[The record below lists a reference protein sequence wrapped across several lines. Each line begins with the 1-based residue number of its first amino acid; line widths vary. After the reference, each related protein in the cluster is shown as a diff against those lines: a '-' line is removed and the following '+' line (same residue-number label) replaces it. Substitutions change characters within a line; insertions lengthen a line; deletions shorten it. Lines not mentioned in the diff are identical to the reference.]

1 TSAAAPRTSL
11 YSVVA
16 PVLVTPHTLTEPSVN
31 RAIQKSEFAST
42 SVTPLRSSGNDR
54 NPRVSR
60 PQNTGLPFESTA
72 DTVPELVDR
81 YVIVFDP
88 RLSGSFSS
96 PNRPLPAASTFPL
109 LVRPKTAAS
118 PLCEGPSATATSIN
132 GSPSGAVSRSCSP
145 SAVQP
150 ITVEPSSAA
159 RAGTVAACETSS
171 PLAVT
176 IVVAITN
183 KTRCKRDLTIIVVF
197 LSLS

>member
-1 TSAAAPRTSL
+1 SSDVCSSDL
-11 YSVVA
+11 
-16 PVLVTPHTLTEPSVN
+16 
-31 RAIQKSEFAST
+31 
-42 SVTPLRSSGNDR
+42 SSGNDR

-72 DTVPELVDR
+72 DTVPSLVDR

-96 PNRPLPAASTFPL
+96 PNLPLPAASTFPL
-109 LVRPKTAAS
+109 LVRPRTAAS
-118 PLCEGPSATATSIN
+118 PAVEDPSATATSIN

-145 SAVQP
+145 SAVQL
-150 ITVEPSSAA
+150 IIVEPFSAA
-159 RAGTVAACETSS
+159 RAGAVAVCETSS